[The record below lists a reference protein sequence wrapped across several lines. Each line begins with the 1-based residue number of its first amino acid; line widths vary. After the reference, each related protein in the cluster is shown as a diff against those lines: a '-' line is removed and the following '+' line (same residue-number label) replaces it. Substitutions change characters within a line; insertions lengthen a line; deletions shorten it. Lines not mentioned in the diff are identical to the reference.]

1 MVRGRMEDPAV
12 AGMAAAEARRMASLH
27 CYRILDTLP
36 ERAYDDIVR
45 LASAICGT
53 PIATVTL
60 VDAERQWFKAS
71 VGLQEHETARDVAFC
86 DHAIRQPEEIMV
98 VNNATLDPRFAD
110 NPLVTG
116 GPEIRFYAGMP
127 LVNMD
132 GEALGTVCV
141 IDRIPRELT
150 PEQYEG
156 LRALGRQVVA
166 LLELRRLNL
175 DMQRMVAERELLH
188 TSLLSYQRELE
199 GQNEAL
205 SIQATHDHLTGLLNR
220 GGLERLK
227 SDARAGRVRFNGPYS
242 VAVLDIDHF
251 KRINDSFGHATGDGV
266 LQTVAEE
273 IRRGI
278 RGGDVAARYG
288 GEEFLVFLPDSPLDS
303 AVAVV
308 ERIRSAIAGR
318 ADVPAPVTLSVGVAA
333 GVVGKDAVEGVFQR
347 ADQALYRAKHLGRNR
362 VEVSSD

>member
-1 MVRGRMEDPAV
+1 MVRSPIEDPAQ
-12 AGMAAAEARRMASLH
+12 ATSADDEARRIASMH
-27 CYRILDTLP
+27 RYRILDTLP

-45 LASAICGT
+45 LASALCGT
-53 PIATVTL
+53 PISTVTL
-60 VDAERQWFKAS
+60 VDSERQWFKAS
-71 VGLQEHETARDVAFC
+71 LGLEDRETARDVAFC
-86 DHAIRQPEEIMV
+86 DHAIRQPDQLLV

-127 LVNMD
+127 LVNVD
-132 GEALGTVCV
+132 GQALGTVCV
-141 IDRIPRELT
+141 IDRQPRDLT
-150 PEQYEG
+150 PAQYDG

-175 DMQRMVAERELLH
+175 DMQRMVAEREMLH

-205 SIQATHDHLTGLLNR
+205 AIQASHDHLTGLLNR
-220 GGLERLK
+220 GGLDRLK
-227 SDARAGRVRFNGPYS
+227 ADARAGRVRFSGPYA

-251 KRINDSFGHATGDGV
+251 KRINDGFGHATGDSV
-266 LQTVAEE
+266 LKVVAEE

-288 GEEFLVFLPDSPLDS
+288 GEEFLVFLPESQLEP
-303 AVAVV
+303 AVMVV
-308 ERIRSAIAGR
+308 ERIRAAVSAR
-318 ADVPAPVTLSVGVAA
+318 VDLPAPVTLSAGVAV
-333 GVVGKDAVEGVFQR
+333 GLVGRDVVETVFQR
-347 ADQALYRAKHLGRNR
+347 ADQALYRAKHNGRNR